1 MRKHGFACRDCGN
14 YAPANGQG
22 RPMWPGLRC
31 TRCAARRYAQETG
44 CDPAQ
49 AERLMYEA
57 RARHGGQIGQTRNAG
72 ALHELP
78 TRYAAQPP
86 LISLPYPVPEPV
98 AELPVRERPLYR
110 VANHSD
116 ACNLIELL
124 TVLIGGPRA
133 GATARALLGKYGT
146 AVQIANAPVAEMV
159 HVVPGISD
167 KLAARIKAAAE
178 FGRRLTTET
187 VDQPEIR
194 SPADAAA
201 LLMGRMSTLEQEYLY
216 VLLLTTRNRVI
227 GDPREVYHGSL
238 NTSLIRAGEIFRDAI
253 RTNAAG
259 LIVAHNH
266 PSGDPAPSP
275 EDVAVTRTLVEAG
288 KLLDIAVLDHLVIGH
303 SPNRFVSL
311 KERGLGF
318 NK

>member
-1 MRKHGFACRDCGN
+1 MRKHGFACKDCGS

-22 RPMWPGLRC
+22 RPMWPGPRC
-31 TRCAARRYAQETG
+31 TRCAANRYAQETG

-57 RARHGGQIGQTRNAG
+57 RARHIGQTGQTGNAN

-78 TRYAAQPP
+78 TAYAAQPP
-86 LISLPYPVPEPV
+86 LMNLPYPLPEPP
-98 AELPVRERPLYR
+98 AELPMRERPLYR

-133 GATARALLGKYGT
+133 GATAQALLDKYGS
-146 AVQIANAPVAEMV
+146 AVQIANAPVVEMV
-159 HVVPGISD
+159 HAVPGISE

-178 FGRRLTTET
+178 FGRRLTTEV

-201 LLMGRMSTLEQEYLY
+201 LLIGLMSTLEQEYLY
-216 VLLLTTRNRVI
+216 VILLNTRNRVI
-227 GDPREVYHGSL
+227 GPPREVYHGSL
-238 NTSLIRAGEIFRDAI
+238 NTTLIRAGEVFRDAI
-253 RTNAAG
+253 RVNAAAI
-259 LIVAHNH
+259 IVAHNH
-266 PSGDPAPSP
+266 PSSELAPSP
-275 EDVAVTRTLVEAG
+275 EDSAVTAILVEAG
-288 KLLDIAVLDHLVIGH
+288 KLLDIELLDHLIVSRKGFI
-303 SPNRFVSL
+303 SL

-318 NK
+318 KK

>member
-1 MRKHGFACRDCGN
+1 MRKHGFTCKDCRS

-22 RPMWPGLRC
+22 RPMWPGPRC
-31 TRCAARRYAQETG
+31 TRCAAKRYAQETG

-49 AERLMYEA
+49 AERLMYET
-57 RARHGGQIGQTRNAG
+57 RARHTGQMGQAGNAS
-72 ALHELP
+72 ALHETP
-78 TRYAAQPP
+78 ASYATQPP
-86 LISLPYPVPEPV
+86 LINLPYLPPTPSG
-98 AELPVRERPLYR
+98 ELPVRERPLYR

-133 GATARALLGKYGT
+133 GAAAQALLDKYGS

-159 HVVPGISD
+159 HAVPGISE

-178 FGRRLTTET
+178 FGRRLTTEV

-201 LLMGRMSTLEQEYLY
+201 LLMGRMSTLEQEYLF
-216 VLLLTTRNRVI
+216 VLLLNTRNRVLR
-227 GDPREVYHGSL
+227 DPVEVYHGSL
-238 NTSLIRAGEIFRDAI
+238 NMSLIRVGEVFRDAI
-253 RTNAAG
+253 RANAAAII
-259 LIVAHNH
+259 LAHNH
-266 PSGDPAPSP
+266 PSGQPEASP
-275 EDVAVTRTLVEAG
+275 DDIQVTVSIREAG
-288 KLLDIAVLDHLVIGH
+288 KLLDIELLDHIIVGNPRWI
-303 SPNRFVSL
+303 SL